1 MANAALFIGWGP
13 AVVGREQKAIQVF
26 GEGVAYWTRLQQAGE
41 IESFEACQLEPHG
54 GDLAG
59 FCLLRGDEGR
69 LAQLRVSEEFQRLN
83 GRAQLVVTNF
93 GVVGAT
99 TGEALNQLFAQF
111 GQNAA
116 ELA

>member
-1 MANAALFIGWGP
+1 MANAAIFIGWGP

-26 GEGVAYWTRLQQAGE
+26 GEGVDYWTRMQQSGA
-41 IESFEACQLEPHG
+41 IESFEAFQLEPHG

-59 FCLLRGDEGR
+59 FCILRGEAEQLAR
-69 LAQLRVSEEFQRLN
+69 LRGSEEFQRLN

-93 GVVGAT
+93 GVVNAVG
-99 TGEALNQLFAQF
+99 GEALQQLFAQF